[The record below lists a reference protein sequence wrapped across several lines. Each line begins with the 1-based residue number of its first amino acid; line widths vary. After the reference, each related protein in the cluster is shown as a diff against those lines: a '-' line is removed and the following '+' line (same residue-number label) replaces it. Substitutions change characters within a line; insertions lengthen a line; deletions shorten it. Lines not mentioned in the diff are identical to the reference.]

1 MNKNRV
7 FRSCHKNVNGGVGG
21 WDQVLTFTGGLKQI
35 VALDDECMQAC
46 MYLSNDLFITN
57 TQI

>member
-35 VALDDECMQAC
+35 AKLGMIVYAGVHVP
-46 MYLSNDLFITN
+46 I
-57 TQI
+57 